1 MANYG
6 QKQKIQLQSFVLVCI
21 RLLSESQNKN
31 ILQWSL
37 ALHIFL
43 TTLLSFWGPRG
54 QHRLQTSK
62 FFFCKSKWG
71 LIMVAA
77 GDRDV
82 HGGEDFYI
90 WCVQFNKT
98 YKDWK
103 TASGKIIIY
112 PLRCQ
117 CPGFQ
122 CQIFWQHP
130 IVRKHL
136 LHLMALVGVWWLDQ
150 RN

>member
-1 MANYG
+1 MVKSRKSNS
-6 QKQKIQLQSFVLVCI
+6 KVLFWCVFACYRNLRTKTYYSGPLLCI
-21 RLLSESQNKN
+21 YFWLHCLVFGVRADN
-31 ILQWSL
+31 IDYKLVS
-37 ALHIFL
+37 
-43 TTLLSFWGPRG
+43 
-54 QHRLQTSK
+54 
-62 FFFCKSKWG
+62 FFFVKANEG

-77 GDRDV
+77 GDQGV